1 MRWIWK
7 INLFKK
13 KKNYK
18 LNSKK
23 IVAREPREEVLDQL
37 DLFEGKI
44 KEYRKQIKLMEADLS
59 AERTKYESQKWE
71 RNGIADDMN
80 ELKSR

>member
-1 MRWIWK
+1 
-7 INLFKK
+7 L
-13 KKNYK
+13 
-18 LNSKK
+18 KK
-23 IVAREPREEVLDQL
+23 IVAREPREEVLEQL

-44 KEYRKQIKLMEADLS
+44 KEYRKQIKLMEADLA

-80 ELKSR
+80 ELKSRYFEHKKKETEDEELKNAG